1 MNDVIA
7 EIRKDYIYGLAKR
20 QERADGRA
28 LDEYRAIQV
37 KTGLIEKAEGS
48 ARVKIGNTQV
58 LVGIKLQPGEP
69 FLDSPDTGVII
80 TNVELVPLA
89 SPSFEPGP
97 PDENAIELARV
108 VDRGV
113 RESGALD
120 LSELTLPDGKV
131 WLVFI
136 DVHVLDHDGNLMD
149 ASALGALAALLNAK
163 TPAERYGYGP
173 DAPLPIKEYPL
184 AVTAVDL
191 DGEIMLDPS
200 LDEQTIASSRLTV
213 ISGAQGALAGMQK
226 AGTGTLSSEEIS
238 RIVKLATSKAMQIRD
253 DVFGE
258 LGNG

>member
-28 LDEYRAIQV
+28 LDEYRPIQV
-37 KTGLIEKAEGS
+37 ETALIDKAEGS
-48 ARVKIGNTQV
+48 ARVKIGKTQV

-69 FLDSPDTGVII
+69 FLDSPDMGVII

-113 RESGALD
+113 RESGAID
-120 LSELTLPDGKV
+120 LSQLTLPDGKV

-149 ASALGALAALLNAK
+149 AAAIGALAALLTTK

-173 DAPLPIKEYPL
+173 DTPLPINEYPL

-191 DGEIMLDPS
+191 DGEVMLDPS
-200 LDEQTIASSRLTV
+200 LDEETIASSRITV
-213 ISGAQGALAGMQK
+213 ISGAKGTLAGLQK
-226 AGTGTLSSEEIS
+226 AGTGTLSVEEIS
-238 RIVKLATSKAMQIRD
+238 RIIKLASSKAMQIRD
-253 DVFGE
+253 DVFGG
-258 LGNG
+258 LING

>member
-28 LDEYRAIQV
+28 FDEYRPIQV
-37 KTGLIEKAEGS
+37 ETGLIEKAEGS
-48 ARVKIGNTQV
+48 ARVKIGKTQV
-58 LVGIKLQPGEP
+58 LVGVKLQPGEP
-69 FLDSPDTGVII
+69 FQDSPDMGVII

-113 RESGALD
+113 RESGAID
-120 LSELTLPDGKV
+120 LSQLTLPDGKV
-131 WLVFI
+131 WLIFI

-149 ASALGALAALLNAK
+149 ASALGALAALLTAK
-163 TPAERYGYGP
+163 KPSERYGYGA
-173 DAPLPIKEYPL
+173 DTPLPIQEYPV

-213 ISGAQGALAGMQK
+213 ISGAGGALAGMQK
-226 AGTGTLSSEEIS
+226 AGTGTLSSEDIS
-238 RIVKLATSKAMQIRD
+238 RVVKLASSKATQIRD
-253 DVFGE
+253 DG
-258 LGNG
+258 LGGLING